1 MKEINKKIFC
11 IFLLFF
17 SQFGL
22 LGEEIISSIKIQ
34 ILGAPTVSESF
45 VKQNLQVQENAIYQP
60 TLIDK
65 SIQNLMETGSFKDV
79 KVYRLNNNKTEV
91 SLLFK
96 VYPNPKISEI
106 LFEGNEKLSEKKLRK
121 KITSKRG
128 GLLDDFKVNTDKI
141 VLQEL
146 YYDEGFWNSQVNVE
160 KISSNDD
167 NSTQIL
173 KFFITENDSR
183 KIGSIQ

>member
-34 ILGAPTVSESF
+34 IVGAPTVSESF
-45 VKQNLQVQENAIYQP
+45 VKQNLQVQENAIYQS

-79 KVYRLNNNKTEV
+79 KVYRLNNKKTEV

-106 LFEGNEKLSEKKLRK
+106 LFEGNVLDLRDDKTVDEIFKGWSKDKKLPDSFTEP
-121 KITSKRG
+121 I
-128 GLLDDFKVNTDKI
+128 VNTILNRCNVQALIMSK
-141 VLQEL
+141 EL
-146 YYDEGFWNSQVNVE
+146 NLPPPIPMPKVGVS
-160 KISSNDD
+160 KP
-167 NSTQIL
+167 
-173 KFFITENDSR
+173 K
-183 KIGSIQ
+183 K